1 MREQLLTFLASA
13 GGGLRQRGYLINAT
27 LDSNLNGD
35 LNLNDSLYSYDDF
48 SHLLHSELRDELAK
62 WKAATASEISPPNPE
77 FNLYFAQK
85 CIDSNRAWKT
95 LEKIHTGLFRVNG
108 VVRGGEQQQQ
118 QQQQSGEFSQFVSSI
133 ERYFNQSSVDSLMED
148 SRITGTLK
156 MSRPSLYVF
165 PSLQGDSAFF
175 AVDGFSMLVN
185 GGYSR
190 AQPSFWKFVSMV
202 KQVDAVLLT
211 HTDSDSLGGLQAL
224 FAKKLADLEDVESRP
239 AVLSVLGNLV
249 SSPANAE
256 TKTDSDF
263 ILDAV
268 EKLRIKLVPLVKS
281 TDNLIINAALAKQ
294 AHNLN
299 KYEHV
304 NLFYKLGYGS
314 LDLYVLS
321 PFQQS
326 AEFKEFCTQQQ
337 GHFAR
342 NQNLKQVYKNIP
354 SSHLASSV
362 CLLVWLPM
370 HRAPVDGSAP
380 LTALRLLFTGNVPQG
395 ILLHSLDKLKDFELL
410 NAPTYRVRQH
420 QQQVSYRGQLFKFK
434 I

>member
-1 MREQLLTFLASA
+1 M
-13 GGGLRQRGYLINAT
+13 
-27 LDSNLNGD
+27 
-35 LNLNDSLYSYDDF
+35 NLNDSLYSYDDF
-48 SHLLHSELRDELAK
+48 SHLLHNELRDELAK
-62 WKAATASEISPPNPE
+62 WKTAATPTQNPE
-77 FNLYFAQK
+77 FNLFFAQK

-95 LEKIHTGLFRVNG
+95 LEKIHNGLFKVNA
-108 VVRGGEQQQQ
+108 VPKTTDLN
-118 QQQQSGEFSQFVSSI
+118 GEFSQFVTSL
-133 ERYFNQSSVDSLMED
+133 ERYFNQRSVETLMED
-148 SRITGTLK
+148 SCFSGTLK
-156 MSRPSLYVF
+156 MSRPALYVF

-175 AVDGFSMLVN
+175 SVDGFTALID

-190 AQPSFWKFVSMV
+190 AHPSFWKFVSRV
-202 KQVDAVLLT
+202 KQVDSVVLT
-211 HTDSDSLGGLQAL
+211 RTDSDALGGLQAL
-224 FAKKLADLEDVESRP
+224 FAKKLATIDDLESQP
-239 AVLSVLGNLV
+239 AILSVLGNLV
-249 SSPANAE
+249 ASPANSE

-263 ILDAV
+263 ILEAI

-370 HRAPVDGSAP
+370 HRAPIDGSAP
-380 LTALRLLFTGNVPQG
+380 LTAVRLLFTGNVPQG
-395 ILLHSLDKLKDFELL
+395 ILLHSLEKLKDFELL
-410 NAPTYRVRQH
+410 NVPTYRVRQH
-420 QQQVSYRGQLFKFK
+420 QQQVRVGFL
-434 I
+434 

>member
-1 MREQLLTFLASA
+1 V
-13 GGGLRQRGYLINAT
+13 
-27 LDSNLNGD
+27 
-35 LNLNDSLYSYDDF
+35 
-48 SHLLHSELRDELAK
+48 
-62 WKAATASEISPPNPE
+62 
-77 FNLYFAQK
+77 
-85 CIDSNRAWKT
+85 
-95 LEKIHTGLFRVNG
+95 HTGLFKVNA
-108 VVRGGEQQQQ
+108 
-118 QQQQSGEFSQFVSSI
+118 VSSKAEANSEFASLVTAL
-133 ERYFNQSSVDSLMED
+133 ERYFNQQSVDTLLED
-148 SRITGTLK
+148 NSSINGTLK
-156 MSRPSLYVF
+156 MARPALYVF
-165 PSLQGDSAFF
+165 PSLQGDSAYF
-175 AVDGFSMLVN
+175 AVDGFSLLVN

-190 AQPSFWKFVSMV
+190 AQPSFWKFVSMT

-211 HTDSDSLGGLQAL
+211 HTDSDALGGLNTL
-224 FAKKLADLEDVESRP
+224 FAKKLAADDTEARP

-249 SSPANAE
+249 ASPANAE
-256 TKTDSDF
+256 TKTDADF
-263 ILDAV
+263 ILDSI
-268 EKLRIKLVPLVKS
+268 ERLRIKLVPLVKS

-294 AHNLN
+294 PHNLN

-321 PFQQS
+321 PFSQS
-326 AEFKEFCTQQQ
+326 AEFKEFCTAQQ

-370 HRAPVDGSAP
+370 HRAPLDGSAP

-410 NAPTYRVRQH
+410 NVPTYRVRQH
-420 QQQVSYRGQLFKFK
+420 QQQVRYNTDSMFLVSLPRRKP
-434 I
+434 